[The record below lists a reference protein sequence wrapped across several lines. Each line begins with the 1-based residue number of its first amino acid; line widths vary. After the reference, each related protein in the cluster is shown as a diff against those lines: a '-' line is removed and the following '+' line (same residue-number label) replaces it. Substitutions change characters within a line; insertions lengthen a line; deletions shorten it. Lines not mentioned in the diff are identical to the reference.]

1 MAVVMSDPPVPL
13 TDSLDPL
20 DPFTL
25 PVTPPPRHRR
35 PRAVRHAQRTAWL
48 HLRLLPSE
56 RTRLTAAARRAG
68 RTDTSS
74 WARGTLL
81 AACDGEDTPMLDAEA
96 SKAVE
101 RLRRDLNSGVGSNLN
116 QALAHANAAARA
128 GGAMDEDALLAA
140 VASARAAME
149 ALHADLQRLLGPQG
163 RA

>member
-1 MAVVMSDPPVPL
+1 
-13 TDSLDPL
+13 
-20 DPFTL
+20 
-25 PVTPPPRHRR
+25 
-35 PRAVRHAQRTAWL
+35 
-48 HLRLLPSE
+48 
-56 RTRLTAAARRAG
+56 
-68 RTDTSS
+68 
-74 WARGTLL
+74 
-81 AACDGEDTPMLDAEA
+81 MLDAEA

-149 ALHADLQRLLGPQG
+149 ALHADLQRLLGPGG